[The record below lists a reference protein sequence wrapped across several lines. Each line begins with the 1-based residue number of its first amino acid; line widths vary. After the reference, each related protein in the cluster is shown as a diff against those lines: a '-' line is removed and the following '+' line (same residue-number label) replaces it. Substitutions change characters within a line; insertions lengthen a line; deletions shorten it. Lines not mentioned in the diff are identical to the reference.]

1 MGSKPSNNFQ
11 SDRPESGGADK
22 DMLREKSGLP
32 DRDKE
37 RYAEEQAKRRDAA
50 PRDQTRGHDTF
61 SIDNEPNN
69 DRNQGAQTRTCC
81 ARNPGFPIAT
91 RNVTPRSRRS
101 AATRRRATSRACM
114 TPSRSTTSPTTI
126 RIQSREP

>member
-1 MGSKPSNNFQ
+1 MLPDFLAWTFSMEHRMGSKPSNNFR

-50 PRDQTRGHDTF
+50 PRDQTRGHDSF

-69 DRNQGAQTRTCC
+69 DPHRD
-81 ARNPGFPIAT
+81 
-91 RNVTPRSRRS
+91 SDES
-101 AATRRRATSRACM
+101 
-114 TPSRSTTSPTTI
+114 
-126 RIQSREP
+126 